1 MRQIVALSI
10 AFALGTTSPA
20 LADDVYEPQVVPACT
35 KYTVPGVGTICGY
48 VNVEDWKAVLEAD
61 AELVLRREQAKKE
74 AARADAMDLQVR
86 SLQAQVQTYART
98 QVVLVKRTEKLTVD
112 LVALDKKYQNERVR
126 PAWGSPVA
134 WTLAAVTTSLLAG
147 MLISDLA
154 D

>member
-1 MRQIVALSI
+1 M
-10 AFALGTTSPA
+10 TSPA

-48 VNVEDWKAVLEAD
+48 ANVEDWKAVLEVD

-74 AARADAMDLQVR
+74 AARADALDLQVK

-98 QVVLVKRTEKLTVD
+98 QVMLVERTEKLTVD
-112 LVALDKKYQNERVR
+112 LIALDKKYQNERVR
-126 PAWGSPVA
+126 PSWGSPVA

-147 MLISDLA
+147 MLLSDLT

>member
-1 MRQIVALSI
+1 M
-10 AFALGTTSPA
+10 
-20 LADDVYEPQVVPACT
+20 
-35 KYTVPGVGTICGY
+35 PGVGTICGY